1 MLRPRRCYGPCRHA
15 QRRSGSSRQDA
26 SASRRLGERR
36 RRDRAARGAH
46 PSPQED
52 RGFTPLHL
60 AAQESGIEAMRMLL
74 SHGASVDQ
82 ENRYGNTP
90 LWTAVFN
97 SQGRGDVI
105 ALLRAHGADPHRPNA
120 HGRTPLDLARTIAN
134 STWPSSSKISAEQQR
149 TPATESRRRA
159 RAVSGPSV
167 ADQR

>member
-1 MLRPRRCYGPCRHA
+1 
-15 QRRSGSSRQDA
+15 
-26 SASRRLGERR
+26 
-36 RRDRAARGAH
+36 
-46 PSPQED
+46 
-52 RGFTPLHL
+52 
-60 AAQESGIEAMRMLL
+60 MRMLL

-134 STWPSSSKISAEQQR
+134 YD
-149 TPATESRRRA
+149 
-159 RAVSGPSV
+159 V
-167 ADQR
+167 AQFFQDLG